1 MERGRRQGR
10 EEESKQAAMFD
21 VEFIPWRAKQSWI
34 LFEHGA
40 RIEWVRAGFSCKACG

>member
-21 VEFIPWRAKQSWI
+21 VEFIPWRAKQS
-34 LFEHGA
+34 
-40 RIEWVRAGFSCKACG
+40 